1 MSDPR
6 QKVEKV
12 QEYDG
17 YKIGDKVLVT
27 RIPDD
32 KLGYGTINSMFV
44 TEDLDRSHFS
54 FMCEMCGSYRLAY
67 FKDIITEP
75 TKKQLRAMERGRLKI
90 SGAKIRPRKRR

>member
-1 MSDPR
+1 MDKPR
-6 QKVEKV
+6 PKVEKV
-12 QEYDG
+12 SEYEG
-17 YKIGDKVLVT
+17 YKLGDRIFVT

-32 KLGYGTINSMFV
+32 KLGCGTINSMFAS
-44 TEDLDRSHFS
+44 EDSDLSHFS

-90 SGAKIRPRKRR
+90 SGAKIRLRRSR